1 MRAARGIWRGVSG
14 TGICFRV
21 RLATEY
27 GTGFSRIAVLVG
39 SSTPAAKPASKPAA
53 KPAAKPATKSAA
65 KSAPPAPPAPP
76 SASCTSR
83 NMRHFTHDAVKSAAG
98 LAVDW

>member
-39 SSTPAAKPASKPAA
+39 SSTPAAKPASKQAA
-53 KPAAKPATKSAA
+53 KPAAKPATKSTA
-65 KSAPPAPPAPP
+65 KSAPPAPP
-76 SASCTSR
+76 SANCTSR